1 MFICKMTEALTARG
15 AWERLEGYLGIRQVK
30 QESEEIMPSVP
41 YMYRHK
47 IILFHRPLGLSCV
60 LYHANKLT
68 SVAWMYR

>member
-47 IILFHRPLGLSCV
+47 IILFPPTPWTVLCLVSC
-60 LYHANKLT
+60 K
-68 SVAWMYR
+68 